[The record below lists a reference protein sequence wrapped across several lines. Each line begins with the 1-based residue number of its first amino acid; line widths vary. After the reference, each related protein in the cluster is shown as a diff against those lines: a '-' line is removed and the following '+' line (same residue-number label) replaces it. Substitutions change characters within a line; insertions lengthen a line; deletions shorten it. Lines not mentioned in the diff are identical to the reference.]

1 MTLPTTPTSPSAPC
15 RQRFIV
21 VIGPGR
27 SGTSTIT
34 RGLQALGVELGD
46 QLRPGGG
53 KNPLGFFEDE
63 GLLKLN
69 KRVRSAL
76 GLRADSVVAHSA
88 APVANA
94 CCADACPR
102 SPRDHPS
109 ALWPLSPP
117 GLQDCADTAHA
128 AVLAYGVSG
137 VRPRCAVCYGSAQS
151 PSAWRA
157 PARN

>member
-1 MTLPTTPTSPSAPC
+1 M
-15 RQRFIV
+15 
-21 VIGPGR
+21 IGPGR

-76 GLRADSVVAHSA
+76 GLRADSVSLIQPHQWQMPAVQTLAQEA
-88 APVANA
+88 QEIIRRRFGRYPL
-94 CCADACPR
+94 PGYKI
-102 SPRDHPS
+102 
-109 ALWPLSPP
+109 ALTLRMLPFWRMVFQALDLDVRYVMAVRNPLSVGRSRAQLNPRR
-117 GLQDCADTAHA
+117 
-128 AVLAYGVSG
+128 GVQEKSDLNG
-137 VRPRCAVCYGSAQS
+137 
-151 PSAWRA
+151 
-157 PARN
+157 